1 MLQRRNISHLTTAL
15 ATNPCLEMATKTGRV
30 RVRVREVEVEL
41 IAMDF
46 GTES

>member
-1 MLQRRNISHLTTAL
+1 MLQRSNISHLTTAL

-30 RVRVREVEVEL
+30 RVREVEL